1 MLSHS
6 GTLSTTSR
14 AKTSHASRTRRESW
28 QTNQTRGPKT
38 MNRQLIFTTLAVAA
52 WALPTQAVDA
62 GNKPFADV
70 VPALTGAPPEG
81 FAIGRAFTAYT
92 GSVDGSIYKLNL
104 RTGEGEILVPAEP
117 DFDLSTQCF
126 RLGMRVDPR
135 SNYLFAAGCLGGNAY
150 VFDADTGEEIAQ
162 YQLAPEFSTV
172 INDLAITRKA
182 VYFTDFTQPF
192 LYRLPLSRNGRLPE
206 GADAAT
212 PLPLIGDFA
221 DYAEADGLS
230 QANGIVATP
239 NGKTLV
245 VGNSA
250 NAQIYRVDPDTGD
263 TDRIELDTPLT
274 GFIDGIVLYGN
285 LLFILTPSDPDPVDR
300 IQVVALDEDQRTGTL
315 LGFITDPDNLSG
327 VASGAMFGGSLYVNN
342 ARYDTFPEAD
352 TEYWITRLN
361 VMDIQP

>member
-1 MLSHS
+1 
-6 GTLSTTSR
+6 
-14 AKTSHASRTRRESW
+14 
-28 QTNQTRGPKT
+28 
-38 MNRQLIFTTLAVAA
+38 MNRICIATILALT
-52 WALPTQAVDA
+52 ALATPIQPLHA
-62 GNKPFADV
+62 GGKAFPSV
-70 VPALTGAPPEG
+70 LPALSGAPPEG
-81 FAIGRAFTAYT
+81 FAIGRTFTAYT
-92 GSVDGSIYKLNL
+92 GSVNGSIYKLNL

-117 DFDLSTQCF
+117 DFDLFTQCF
-126 RLGMRVDPR
+126 KLGMRVDPR
-135 SNYLFAAGCLGGNAY
+135 SNYLFAAGCIGGNAY
-150 VFDADTGEEIAQ
+150 VFDAETGEEITR

-172 INDLAITRKA
+172 INDLAITREA

-206 GADAAT
+206 GSDAAT

-221 DYAEADGLS
+221 DDAEADGFS

-239 NGKTLV
+239 DGKTLV

-250 NAQIYRVDPDTGD
+250 NAQIYRVDPDSGD
-263 TDRIELDTPLT
+263 TDRIELDAPLT

-285 LLFILTPSDPDPVDR
+285 ILFILTPSDPDPIDR
-300 IQVVALDEDQRTGTL
+300 IQVVALDDDQRTGTL
-315 LGFITDPDNLSG
+315 LGSITDPENLSG